1 MEKTNIT
8 KHIGNKF
15 QEYRLKNNLTQNQ
28 VAEITG
34 LEPRHIS
41 QIERGLS
48 KGSIDTLLKLC
59 NAYKITP
66 DIILYDLLDEDLKKM
81 YQYTQKISKNWI
93 KKIKKVYYILLIIFF
108 QDKTQELRFCM
119 PCKPL
124 QNLFSAIFILYR
136 KLSHYDNFPKI

>member
-66 DIILYDLLDEDLKKM
+66 DIILYDLLDEDLKKDVSI
-81 YQYTQKISKNWI
+81 YAENFKKLNQKD
-93 KKIKKVYYILLIIFF
+93 KKIYYILLTIFF
-108 QDKTQELRFCM
+108 QDK
-119 PCKPL
+119 
-124 QNLFSAIFILYR
+124 NL
-136 KLSHYDNFPKI
+136 

>member
-1 MEKTNIT
+1 MEKSDVN

-28 VAEITG
+28 VSELTG

-66 DIILYDLLDEDLKKM
+66 DIVLYDLLDEDLKNNVSIHEK
-81 YQYTQKISKNWI
+81 
-93 KKIKKVYYILLIIFF
+93 
-108 QDKTQELRFCM
+108 
-119 PCKPL
+119 
-124 QNLFSAIFILYR
+124 
-136 KLSHYDNFPKI
+136 

>member
-1 MEKTNIT
+1 MSKSNINN
-8 KHIGNKF
+8 HIGKIC

-28 VAEITG
+28 VSELTG

-66 DIILYDLLDEDLKKM
+66 DIILYDLLDDELKNSVSIYDEKF
-81 YQYTQKISKNWI
+81 
-93 KKIKKVYYILLIIFF
+93 KKLTKKDKESIIY
-108 QDKTQELRFCM
+108 
-119 PCKPL
+119 
-124 QNLFSAIFILYR
+124 FIEYF
-136 KLSHYDNFPKI
+136 LSR

>member
-1 MEKTNIT
+1 MEKSDIT

-28 VAEITG
+28 VAELTG

-66 DIILYDLLDEDLKKM
+66 DIVLYDLLDENLKNSVSIYEEKFKKLAKRDKDSILHFID
-81 YQYTQKISKNWI
+81 YFLSK
-93 KKIKKVYYILLIIFF
+93 
-108 QDKTQELRFCM
+108 
-119 PCKPL
+119 
-124 QNLFSAIFILYR
+124 
-136 KLSHYDNFPKI
+136 

>member
-66 DIILYDLLDEDLKKM
+66 DIILYDLLDEDLKKDVSI
-81 YQYTQKISKNWI
+81 YAENF
-93 KKIKKVYYILLIIFF
+93 KKLNKK
-108 QDKTQELRFCM
+108 
-119 PCKPL
+119 
-124 QNLFSAIFILYR
+124 
-136 KLSHYDNFPKI
+136 

>member
-1 MEKTNIT
+1 MEKSDINN
-8 KHIGNKF
+8 HIGTKF
-15 QEYRLKNNLTQNQ
+15 QEYRQKNNLTQNQ

-66 DIILYDLLDEDLKKM
+66 DVILYDLLDDDLKNYVSIYDEKFKKLNKRDKECILQFM
-81 YQYTQKISKNWI
+81 DYFLSK
-93 KKIKKVYYILLIIFF
+93 
-108 QDKTQELRFCM
+108 
-119 PCKPL
+119 
-124 QNLFSAIFILYR
+124 
-136 KLSHYDNFPKI
+136 

>member
-59 NAYKITP
+59 NDYKITP
-66 DIILYDLLDEDLKKM
+66 DIILYDLLDEDLKKDVSI
-81 YQYTQKISKNWI
+81 YAENFKKLNQKD
-93 KKIKKVYYILLIIFF
+93 KKSILH
-108 QDKTQELRFCM
+108 
-119 PCKPL
+119 
-124 QNLFSAIFILYR
+124 FIDYF
-136 KLSHYDNFPKI
+136 LSR

>member
-1 MEKTNIT
+1 MEKSNIN

-28 VAEITG
+28 VSELTG

-66 DIILYDLLDEDLKKM
+66 DIVLYDLLDEDLKKDVSI
-81 YQYTQKISKNWI
+81 YAENFKKLNQKD
-93 KKIKKVYYILLIIFF
+93 KKSILH
-108 QDKTQELRFCM
+108 
-119 PCKPL
+119 
-124 QNLFSAIFILYR
+124 FIDYF
-136 KLSHYDNFPKI
+136 LSR

>member
-59 NAYKITP
+59 NAYKIAP
-66 DIILYDLLDEDLKKM
+66 DIILYDLLDEDLKKDVSI
-81 YQYTQKISKNWI
+81 YAENFKKLNQKD
-93 KKIKKVYYILLIIFF
+93 KKSILH
-108 QDKTQELRFCM
+108 
-119 PCKPL
+119 
-124 QNLFSAIFILYR
+124 FIDYF
-136 KLSHYDNFPKI
+136 LSR